1 MWFSLASLYCIVV
14 VNKFFFFNSVSPSLR
29 TRGISLDIIMKKTRT
44 FLLRCRA
51 HRPRAFDVLANLH
64 FAFLVPWHTQT
75 ILSSLL
81 HRIMLCVSYSQCVT
95 GMSVITLRAK
105 RRSVL
110 LSVLSAAD
118 GRAYEKH
125 KHMSCLCLCVCN
137 GRAACVCGSVTKLR
151 ASIFT

>member
-1 MWFSLASLYCIVV
+1 MVLQRGRRNRVP
-14 VNKFFFFNSVSPSLR
+14 PSIR

-81 HRIMLCVSYSQCVT
+81 HRLMLCVSYSQCVT
-95 GMSVITLRAK
+95 VMPVNTLRA
-105 RRSVL
+105 
-110 LSVLSAAD
+110 AAQCIVVGPVCCGWAG
-118 GRAYEKH
+118 GRVKH
-125 KHMSCLCLCVCN
+125 TNTRLVCVFACLQRAGGVCLWVCYHDN
-137 GRAACVCGSVTKLR
+137 SKLR
-151 ASIFT
+151 ASIFTKLVCR